1 MSRVIDGL
9 IAYRVLKLLVTPF
22 NRTKAFELGIIDDKG
37 KVLKKSRDIKDPQE
51 RNAYTLLIR
60 FVFNLKRLLSKV
72 GIRGPLGSSAAAALA
87 FFKEEAGEQL
97 SETAA
102 LDIER
107 EIYKYIT
114 SEGFEFDLS
123 ENYGEP
129 LTEGTYK
136 VKHDI
141 YNSEGDIVI
150 NIDEEVYFKE
160 TTDIIMGY
168 DVFKH
173 NDIYLTTEDLYV
185 WYCKTKNKTT
195 HISKTW

>member
-1 MSRVIDGL
+1 MSRVIDAL

-22 NRTKAFELGIIDDKG
+22 NKTKAFEFGIIDDKG
-37 KVLKKSRDIKDPQE
+37 KVLVKSRDIKKLPDPAKA

-72 GIRGPLGSSAAAALA
+72 GVRGPLGSAAAAAIA
-87 FFKEEAGEQL
+87 FFKEQSGEQL
-97 SETAA
+97 SEEGA

-107 EIYKYIT
+107 EVYKYIT

-141 YNSEGDIVI
+141 YNDDGEIVI
-150 NIDEEVYFKE
+150 NIDESVEFKE
-160 TTDIIMGY
+160 STDTIMGY

-173 NDIYLTTEDLYV
+173 NGVYLTTEDLYV
-185 WYCKTKNKTT
+185 
-195 HISKTW
+195 

>member
-1 MSRVIDGL
+1 MSRVIDAV
-9 IAYRVLKLLVTPF
+9 IAYRVIKLLVTPF
-22 NRTKAFELGIIDDKG
+22 NKTNAFKLGIIDEKG
-37 KVLKKSRDIKDPQE
+37 KVLKKSRDISDPKE

-60 FVFNLKRLLSKV
+60 FVFNLKRILQKV
-72 GIRGPLGSSAAAALA
+72 GIRGPLGSSAAAAIA
-87 FFKEEAGEQL
+87 FFREQSGEQL
-97 SETAA
+97 TETAA

-107 EIYKYIT
+107 EVYKQIT

-173 NDIYLTTEDLYV
+173 KDIYLTTEDLYV
-185 WYCKTKNKTT
+185 
-195 HISKTW
+195 

>member
-173 NDIYLTTEDLYV
+173 KDIYLTTEDLYV
-185 WYCKTKNKTT
+185 N
-195 HISKTW
+195 